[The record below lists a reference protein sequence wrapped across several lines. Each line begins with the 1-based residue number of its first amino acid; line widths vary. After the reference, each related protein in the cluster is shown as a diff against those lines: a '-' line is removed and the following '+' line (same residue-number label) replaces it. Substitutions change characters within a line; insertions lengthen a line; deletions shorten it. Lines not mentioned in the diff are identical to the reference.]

1 MTTETENKKPTLAET
16 CVEQAQKLF
25 EQAERLGKR
34 GGSFAIAGAD
44 LLATAGRSE
53 RVQQAK
59 DFLANLL
66 PLAAL
71 FYKPK
76 ISQLETEREIEPT
89 PYELREK
96 EIAAL
101 GIMATHATEAGKPD
115 EAQSHRDRQSK
126 LIAERDA
133 ENLQRQTEWFV
144 QSVITDAAKRLQYG
158 LADELHDLVRENKD
172 GALDDKIQRL
182 LTEIAPIRIGRLL
195 RAANVVSVHD
205 FGGGGEC

>member
-16 CVEQAQKLF
+16 CTERARGLLIR
-25 EQAERLGKR
+25 AEGLGKH
-34 GGSFAIAGAD
+34 GGSLAMAGAD
-44 LLATAGRSE
+44 LLATAQRAEQSAQLEKLLSFG
-53 RVQQAK
+53 
-59 DFLANLL
+59 L
-66 PLAAL
+66 PLVLMMASGNRGGPPPA
-71 FYKPK
+71 PD
-76 ISQLETEREIEPT
+76 IEPT

-115 EAQSHRDRQSK
+115 EAQSHRDRQSN